1 MSPFAVRRNETATR
15 NKFGNAALFSQKR
28 MSKMETLLRTTHS
41 VALQTDALNHLHG
54 DSQVLD
60 YGMIIICR
68 RGQVR
73 IHTNFDVWTLTKG
86 SVITLFPNDVI
97 KIDEASTGF
106 SAQWLRYDAALLRE
120 ASLQVEHTVYSQL
133 RNDRCRLGQ
142 TMVSRIV
149 DGMFG
154 LLDVFFALNDCGCLC
169 ALVLSQLQAFFI
181 GYHDYL
187 RRFPEGRPEEKSSP
201 RVRELFNHFMLNLEN
216 HYKSTHTAA
225 DYAAMLNITPKY
237 LNNIVNEMTGHST
250 KVIIDHFV
258 VLQIKLSLR
267 RSEKSVRELA
277 WEYSFEDDAFFCH
290 YFKRHTGK
298 SPHQYRKERRGD
310 SA

>member
-1 MSPFAVRRNETATR
+1 
-15 NKFGNAALFSQKR
+15 
-28 MSKMETLLRTTHS
+28 METLLRTTHS
-41 VALQTDALNHLHG
+41 VALRTNALQHLRD

-60 YGMIIICR
+60 YGMLIICR
-68 RGQVR
+68 CGWVR
-73 IHTNFDVWTLTKG
+73 LRTNFDVWTLTKD
-86 SVITLFPNDVI
+86 SVITLFPNDVVQVE
-97 KIDEASTGF
+97 DVSADF

-133 RNDRCRLGQ
+133 RNDRCRLGR
-142 TMVSRIV
+142 TTVSRIV

-154 LLDVFFALNDCGCLC
+154 LLDVFFSQEDCGCLC
-169 ALVLSQLQAFFI
+169 ELVLSQLQAFFL
-181 GYHDYL
+181 GYHDFL
-187 RRFPEGRPEEKSSP
+187 RRFPTARPEDGVSP
-201 RVRELFNHFMLNLEN
+201 RVRELFNRFMLNLET
-216 HYKSTHTAA
+216 HFKDTHTAT

-258 VLQIKLSLR
+258 ALQIKLSLR

-277 WEYSFEDDAFFCH
+277 WEYHFEDDAFFCH
-290 YFKRHTGK
+290 YFKRHIGK

-310 SA
+310 SM